1 MAAIVRIKRSSTS
14 GNPTTLAAGELAYS
28 GLTDNGSNGGDR
40 LYVGFGTETAGN
52 AANHFVIGGKYFTD
66 IIDGATNANTAN
78 KLVKRDGSGNFSAGT
93 ITATLTGNADTA
105 TSAAAWTT
113 GRTITID
120 GDVDGSATGVDGSG
134 DVTITTTMDSTGVSA
149 GSYGSSTAIP
159 NITVDAKGRIT
170 AASTSSI
177 TTSFT
182 LTDGSNSE
190 TIAGG
195 NTLTVTAGEGI
206 DAVVGS
212 TDTLT
217 ISGEDASSSNKGI
230 ASFGG
235 DFSVS
240 SGAVSLANN
249 SITIGS
255 DAVALGATRTD
266 INGLTSLDV
275 DNLTL
280 DANAITSTDS
290 NGNIEL
296 SPNGTGTVVV
306 PASYEARSGFSSQSL
321 VNKAYVDS
329 VTSGLSV
336 KTPVKVA
343 TTGNLTA
350 TYNNGAGTLTGTT
363 NFALSVDGVTV
374 SVNDRILVKDQ
385 TTAAQNGFYKV
396 TATGSGSAA
405 FVLTRTPDADAA
417 SELVAGAFAFVEEGT
432 ANADNGYVLSTD
444 GAVTLGTTAINFEQF
459 SGAGQISAG
468 DGLSKTGNSLSL
480 NVDDSSIEINADT
493 ARVKAL
499 GVTNAMLA
507 GSIANTK
514 LSNSSVTINSNS
526 LALGASLT
534 LDTDDIGEGSTNQYY
549 TNARSRAA
557 LSVTGSTGLS
567 YNDSTGVLAGLDATT
582 SVKGVASFASANFTV
597 TSGAV
602 AITGVDGGTY

>member
-66 IIDGATNANTAN
+66 IIDGATDANTAS

-93 ITATLTGNADTA
+93 ITANLSGNASTA
-105 TSAAAWTT
+105 SSAAAWTT

-120 GDVDGSATGVDGSG
+120 GDVDGSASGVDGSG
-134 DVTITTTMDSTGVSA
+134 DVTITTALDATGVSA
-149 GSYGSSTAIP
+149 GSYGSTTAIP
-159 NITVDAKGRIT
+159 IITVDAKGRIT
-170 AASTSSI
+170 AASTGSI
-177 TTSFT
+177 STSFT

-195 NTLTVTAGEGI
+195 DTLTVTAGEGI
-206 DAVVGS
+206 DAVVSG

-240 SGAVSLANN
+240 SGAVSLASN

-306 PASYEARSGFSSQSL
+306 PASYESRAGFSNQSL

-336 KTPVKVA
+336 KSPVKVA
-343 TTGNLTA
+343 TTGNLNA
-350 TYNNGAGTLTGTT
+350 TYNNGAGTLTANS

-385 TTAAQNGFYKV
+385 STAAQNGFYKV

-468 DGLSKTGNSLSL
+468 DGLTKTGNALSL

-507 GSIANTK
+507 GSIANAK

-557 LSVTGSTGLS
+557 LSVTGSTGLT

>member
-78 KLVKRDGSGNFSAGT
+78 KLVKRDGSGDFSAGT
-93 ITATLTGNADTA
+93 ITANLTGNASTA
-105 TSAAAWTT
+105 SSAAAWTT

-120 GDVDGSATGVDGSG
+120 GDVDGSASGVDGSG
-134 DVTITTTMDSTGVSA
+134 DVTITTALDATGVSA
-149 GSYGSSTAIP
+149 GSYGSTTAIP
-159 NITVDAKGRIT
+159 IITVDAKGRIT
-170 AASTSSI
+170 AASTGSI
-177 TTSFT
+177 STSFT

-217 ISGEDASSSNKGI
+217 ISAEDATSSNKGI

-306 PASYEARSGFSSQSL
+306 PASYEARAGFSSQSL

-336 KTPVKVA
+336 KSPVKVA
-343 TTGNLTA
+343 TTGNLNA
-350 TYNNGAGTLTGTT
+350 TYNNGAGTLTANS

-385 TTAAQNGFYKV
+385 STAAQNGFYKV

-468 DGLSKTGNSLSL
+468 DGLSKTGNALSL

-507 GSIANTK
+507 GSIANAK

-557 LSVTGSTGLS
+557 LSVTGSTGLT

>member
-66 IIDGATNANTAN
+66 IIDGATNANTAS

-93 ITATLTGNADTA
+93 ITANLTGNASTA
-105 TSAAAWTT
+105 STAAAWTT

-134 DVTITTTMDSTGVSA
+134 DVTITTALDATGVSA
-149 GSYGSSTAIP
+149 GSYGSTTAIP
-159 NITVDAKGRIT
+159 IITVDAKGRIT
-170 AASTSSI
+170 AASTGSI
-177 TTSFT
+177 STSFT

-217 ISGEDASSSNKGI
+217 ISAEDATSSNKGI

-306 PASYEARSGFSSQSL
+306 PASYEARAGFSSQSL

-343 TTGNLTA
+343 TTGNLNA
-350 TYNNGAGTLTGTT
+350 TYNNGAGTLTANS

-385 TTAAQNGFYKV
+385 STAAQNGFYKV

-468 DGLSKTGNSLSL
+468 DGLSKTGNALSL
-480 NVDDSSIEINADT
+480 NVDDSSLEINADT

-507 GSIANTK
+507 GSIANAK

-534 LDTDDIGEGSTNQYY
+534 LDSDDIGEGSSNLYY

>member
-66 IIDGATNANTAN
+66 IIDGATDANTAN
-78 KLVKRDGSGNFSAGT
+78 KLVKRDGSGDFSAGT
-93 ITATLTGNADTA
+93 ITANLSGNASTA
-105 TSAAAWTT
+105 SSAAAWTT

-385 TTAAQNGFYKV
+385 STAAQNGFYKV

-468 DGLSKTGNSLSL
+468 DGLAKTGNSLSL
-480 NVDDSSIEINADT
+480 NVDDSSLEINADT

-507 GSIANTK
+507 GSIANAK

>member
-66 IIDGATNANTAN
+66 IIDGATNANTAS

-93 ITATLTGNADTA
+93 ITANLTGNASTA
-105 TSAAAWTT
+105 STAAAWTT

-134 DVTITTTMDSTGVSA
+134 DVTITTALDATGVSA

-159 NITVDAKGRIT
+159 NITVDAQGRIT

-217 ISGEDASSSNKGI
+217 ISGEDATSSNKGI

-255 DAVALGATRTD
+255 DEVALGATRTD

-306 PASYEARSGFSSQSL
+306 PASYEARAGFSSQSL

-343 TTGNLTA
+343 TTGNLNA
-350 TYNNGAGTLTGTT
+350 TYNNGAGTLTANS

-385 TTAAQNGFYKV
+385 STAAQNGFYKV

-468 DGLSKTGNSLSL
+468 DGLTKTGNALSL

-507 GSIANTK
+507 GSIANAK

-557 LSVTGSTGLS
+557 LSVTGSTGLT

>member
-66 IIDGATNANTAN
+66 IIDGATNANTAS

-93 ITATLTGNADTA
+93 ITANLTGNASTA
-105 TSAAAWTT
+105 STAAAWTT

-134 DVTITTTMDSTGVSA
+134 DVTITTALDATGVSA

-217 ISGEDASSSNKGI
+217 ISAEDATSSNKGI

-306 PASYEARSGFSSQSL
+306 PASYEARAGFSSQSL

-343 TTGNLTA
+343 TTGNLNA
-350 TYNNGAGTLTGTT
+350 TYNNGAGTLTANS

-385 TTAAQNGFYKV
+385 STAAQNGFYKV

-468 DGLSKTGNSLSL
+468 DGLSKTGNALSL

-507 GSIANTK
+507 GSIANAK

-534 LDTDDIGEGSTNQYY
+534 LDSDDIGEGSSNLYY

>member
-66 IIDGATNANTAN
+66 IIDGATDANTAN

-93 ITATLTGNADTA
+93 ITANLSGNASTA
-105 TSAAAWTT
+105 SSAAAWTT

-120 GDVDGSATGVDGSG
+120 GDVDGSASGVDGSG
-134 DVTITTTMDSTGVSA
+134 DVTITTALDATGVSA
-149 GSYGSSTAIP
+149 GSYGSTTAIP
-159 NITVDAKGRIT
+159 IITVDAKGRIT
-170 AASTSSI
+170 AASTGSI
-177 TTSFT
+177 STSFT
-182 LTDGSNSE
+182 LTDGSSSE
-190 TIAGG
+190 TISGG
-195 NTLTVTAGEGI
+195 DTLTVTAGEGI
-206 DAVVGS
+206 DAVVSG

-240 SGAVSLANN
+240 SGAVSLASN

-306 PASYEARSGFSSQSL
+306 PASYESRAGFSNQSL

-336 KTPVKVA
+336 KSPVKVA
-343 TTGNLTA
+343 TTGNLNA
-350 TYNNGAGTLTGTT
+350 TYNNGAGTLTGNS

-385 TTAAQNGFYKV
+385 STAAQNGFYKV

-468 DGLSKTGNSLSL
+468 DGLSKTGNALSL

-507 GSIANTK
+507 GSIANAK

-557 LSVTGSTGLS
+557 LSVTGSTGLT

>member
-78 KLVKRDGSGNFSAGT
+78 KLVKRDGSGDFSAGT
-93 ITATLTGNADTA
+93 ITANLSGNASTA
-105 TSAAAWTT
+105 SSAAAWTT

-217 ISGEDASSSNKGI
+217 ISAEDATSSNKGI

-507 GSIANTK
+507 GSIANAK

>member
-78 KLVKRDGSGNFSAGT
+78 KLVKRDGSGDFSAGT
-93 ITATLTGNADTA
+93 ITANLSGNASTA
-105 TSAAAWTT
+105 SSAAAWTT

-217 ISGEDASSSNKGI
+217 ISAEDATSSNKGI

-306 PASYEARSGFSSQSL
+306 PASYEARAGFSSQSL

-343 TTGNLTA
+343 TTGNLNA
-350 TYNNGAGTLTGTT
+350 TYNNGAGTLTANS

-385 TTAAQNGFYKV
+385 STAAQNGFYKV

-468 DGLSKTGNSLSL
+468 DGLSKTGNALSL

-507 GSIANTK
+507 GSIANAK

>member
-385 TTAAQNGFYKV
+385 STAAQNGFYKV

-468 DGLSKTGNSLSL
+468 DGLAKTGNSLSL
-480 NVDDSSIEINADT
+480 NVDDSSLEINADT

>member
-78 KLVKRDGSGNFSAGT
+78 KLVKRDGSGDFSAGT
-93 ITATLTGNADTA
+93 ITANLSGNASTA
-105 TSAAAWTT
+105 SSAAAWTT

-385 TTAAQNGFYKV
+385 STAAQNGFYKV

-468 DGLSKTGNSLSL
+468 DGLTKTGNALSL

-507 GSIANTK
+507 GSIANAK

>member
-66 IIDGATNANTAN
+66 IIDGATDANTAS

-93 ITATLTGNADTA
+93 ITANLSGNASTA
-105 TSAAAWTT
+105 SSAAAWTT

-217 ISGEDASSSNKGI
+217 ISAEDATSSNKGI

-468 DGLSKTGNSLSL
+468 DGLSKTGNALSL

-507 GSIANTK
+507 GSIANAK

-557 LSVTGSTGLS
+557 LSVTGSTGLT

>member
-66 IIDGATNANTAN
+66 IIDGATNANTAS

-93 ITATLTGNADTA
+93 ITANLTGNASTA
-105 TSAAAWTT
+105 STAAAWTT

-134 DVTITTTMDSTGVSA
+134 DVTITTALDATGVSA

-217 ISGEDASSSNKGI
+217 ISAEDATSSNKGI

-306 PASYEARSGFSSQSL
+306 PASYEARAGFSSQSL

-343 TTGNLTA
+343 TTGNLNA
-350 TYNNGAGTLTGTT
+350 TYNNGAGTLTANS

-385 TTAAQNGFYKV
+385 STAAQNGFYKV

-468 DGLSKTGNSLSL
+468 DGLSKTGNALSL

-507 GSIANTK
+507 GSIANAK

-534 LDTDDIGEGSTNQYY
+534 LDSDDIGEGSSNLYY

-557 LSVTGSTGLS
+557 LSVTGSTGLT

>member
-66 IIDGATNANTAN
+66 IIDGATDANTAS

-93 ITATLTGNADTA
+93 ITANLTGNASTA
-105 TSAAAWTT
+105 STAAAWTT

-134 DVTITTTMDSTGVSA
+134 DVTITTALDATGVSA

-217 ISGEDASSSNKGI
+217 ISAEDATSSNKGI

-306 PASYEARSGFSSQSL
+306 PASYEARAGFSSQSL

-343 TTGNLTA
+343 TTGNLNA
-350 TYNNGAGTLTGTT
+350 TYNNGAGTLTANS

-385 TTAAQNGFYKV
+385 STAAQNGFYKV

-468 DGLSKTGNSLSL
+468 DGLSKTGNALSL

-507 GSIANTK
+507 GSIANSK

-534 LDTDDIGEGSTNQYY
+534 LDSDDIGEGSSNLYY

-557 LSVTGSTGLS
+557 LSVTGSTGLT

>member
-1 MAAIVRIKRSSTS
+1 MAAIVRIKRSATS
-14 GNPTTLAAGELAYS
+14 GNPTTLGAGELAYS

-66 IIDGATNANTAN
+66 IIDGATDANTAN

-93 ITATLTGNADTA
+93 ITANLSGNASTA
-105 TSAAAWTT
+105 SSAAAWTT

-280 DANAITSTDS
+280 DANSITSTDS

-385 TTAAQNGFYKV
+385 STAAQNGFYKV

-507 GSIANTK
+507 GSIANAK

-557 LSVTGSTGLS
+557 LSVTGSTGLT

>member
-1 MAAIVRIKRSSTS
+1 MAAIVRIKRSATS
-14 GNPTTLAAGELAYS
+14 GNPTTLGAGELAYS

-120 GDVDGSATGVDGSG
+120 GDVDGSASGVDGSG
-134 DVTITTTMDSTGVSA
+134 DVTITTTLDSTGVSA
-149 GSYGSSTAIP
+149 GSYGGATQIP

-177 TTSFT
+177 STSFT

-206 DAVVGS
+206 DAVVGA

-217 ISGEDASSSNKGI
+217 ISAEDATSSNKGI

-235 DFSVS
+235 DFSVT

-249 SITIGS
+249 SVTIGS

-468 DGLSKTGNSLSL
+468 DGLAKTGNSLSL
-480 NVDDSSIEINADT
+480 NVDDSSLEINADT

-534 LDTDDIGEGSTNQYY
+534 LDTDDIGEGSTNEYF
-549 TNARSRAA
+549 TNTKARAA
-557 LSVTGSTGLS
+557 LSVTSSTGLT
-567 YNDSTGVLAGLDATT
+567 YNNSTGVLAGLDATA

>member
-1 MAAIVRIKRSSTS
+1 MAAIVRIKRSATS
-14 GNPTTLAAGELAYS
+14 GNPTTLGAGELAYS

-280 DANAITSTDS
+280 DANSITSTDS

-385 TTAAQNGFYKV
+385 STAAQNGFYKV

-480 NVDDSSIEINADT
+480 NVDDSSLEINADT

>member
-1 MAAIVRIKRSSTS
+1 MAAIVRIKRSATS
-14 GNPTTLAAGELAYS
+14 GNPTTLGAGELAYS

-385 TTAAQNGFYKV
+385 STAAQNGFYKV

-468 DGLSKTGNSLSL
+468 DGLAKTGNSLSL
-480 NVDDSSIEINADT
+480 NVDDSSLEINADT

-507 GSIANTK
+507 GSIANAK

>member
-66 IIDGATNANTAN
+66 IIDGATDANTAN

-93 ITATLTGNADTA
+93 ITANLSGNASTA
-105 TSAAAWTT
+105 SSAAAWTT

-120 GDVDGSATGVDGSG
+120 GDVDGSASGVDGSG
-134 DVTITTTMDSTGVSA
+134 DVTITTALDATGVSA
-149 GSYGSSTAIP
+149 GSYGSTTAIP
-159 NITVDAKGRIT
+159 IITVDAKGRIT
-170 AASTSSI
+170 AASTGSI
-177 TTSFT
+177 STSFT
-182 LTDGSNSE
+182 LTDGSSSE
-190 TIAGG
+190 TISGG
-195 NTLTVTAGEGI
+195 DTLTVTAGEGI
-206 DAVVGS
+206 DAVVSG

-306 PASYEARSGFSSQSL
+306 PASYESRAGFSNQSL

-336 KTPVKVA
+336 KSPVKVA
-343 TTGNLTA
+343 TTGNLNA
-350 TYNNGAGTLTGTT
+350 TYNNGAGTLTANS

-385 TTAAQNGFYKV
+385 STAAQNGFYKV

-468 DGLSKTGNSLSL
+468 DGLSKTGNALSL

-507 GSIANTK
+507 GSIANAK

-557 LSVTGSTGLS
+557 LSVTGSTGLT

>member
-1 MAAIVRIKRSSTS
+1 MAAIVRIKRSATS
-14 GNPTTLAAGELAYS
+14 GNPTTLGAGELAYS

-113 GRTITID
+113 GRSITID
-120 GDVDGSATGVDGSG
+120 GDVDGTVSGVDGSG

-149 GSYGSSTAIP
+149 GSYGGATQIP

-177 TTSFT
+177 STSFT

-206 DAVVGS
+206 DAVVGA

-217 ISGEDASSSNKGI
+217 ISAEDATSSNKGI

-240 SGAVSLANN
+240 SGAVSLANT
-249 SITIGS
+249 SVTIGS
-255 DAVALGATRTD
+255 DAIALGGSRTD

-275 DNLTL
+275 DNMTL
-280 DANAITSTDS
+280 DANAISTTNS
-290 NGNIEL
+290 NGNLEL

-306 PASYEARSGFSSQSL
+306 PASYESRAGFSSQSL
-321 VNKAYVDS
+321 VNKSYVDS

-343 TTGNLTA
+343 TTGNLA
-350 TYNNGAGTLTGTT
+350 GTYNNGAGTITSSS

-468 DGLSKTGNSLSL
+468 DGLAKTGNSLSL
-480 NVDDSSIEINADT
+480 NVDDSSLEINADT

-507 GSIANTK
+507 GSIANAK
-514 LSNSSVTINSNS
+514 LTNSSVTINSNS

-534 LDTDDIGEGSTNQYY
+534 LDTDDIGEGSTNEYF
-549 TNARSRAA
+549 TNTKARAA
-557 LSVTGSTGLS
+557 LSVTSSTGLT
-567 YNDSTGVLAGLDATT
+567 YNNSTGVLAGLDATA

>member
-66 IIDGATNANTAN
+66 IIDGATNANTAS

-93 ITATLTGNADTA
+93 ITANLTGNASTA
-105 TSAAAWTT
+105 STAAAWTT

-134 DVTITTTMDSTGVSA
+134 DVTITTALDATGVSA
-149 GSYGSSTAIP
+149 GSYGSTTAIP
-159 NITVDAKGRIT
+159 IITVDAKGRIT
-170 AASTSSI
+170 AASTGSI
-177 TTSFT
+177 STSFT

-217 ISGEDASSSNKGI
+217 ISAEDATSSNKGI

-306 PASYEARSGFSSQSL
+306 PASYEARAGFSSQSL

-343 TTGNLTA
+343 TTGNLNA
-350 TYNNGAGTLTGTT
+350 TYNNGAGTLTANS

-385 TTAAQNGFYKV
+385 STAAQNGFYKV

-468 DGLSKTGNSLSL
+468 DGLSKTGNALSL

-507 GSIANTK
+507 GSIANAK

-534 LDTDDIGEGSTNQYY
+534 LDSDDIGEGSSNLYY

>member
-66 IIDGATNANTAN
+66 IIDGATNANTAS

-93 ITATLTGNADTA
+93 ITANLTGNASTA
-105 TSAAAWTT
+105 STAAAWTT

-120 GDVDGSATGVDGSG
+120 GDVDGSASGVDGSG
-134 DVTITTTMDSTGVSA
+134 DVTITTALDATGVSA

-306 PASYEARSGFSSQSL
+306 PASYEARAGFSSQSL

-343 TTGNLTA
+343 TTGNLNA
-350 TYNNGAGTLTGTT
+350 TYNNGAGTLTANS

-385 TTAAQNGFYKV
+385 STAAQNGFYKV

-468 DGLSKTGNSLSL
+468 DGLTKTGNALSL

-507 GSIANTK
+507 GSIANAK

-557 LSVTGSTGLS
+557 LSVTGSTGLT

>member
-66 IIDGATNANTAN
+66 IIDGATNANTAS

-93 ITATLTGNADTA
+93 ITANLTGNASTA
-105 TSAAAWTT
+105 STAAAWTT

-120 GDVDGSATGVDGSG
+120 GDVDGSASGVDGSG
-134 DVTITTTMDSTGVSA
+134 DVTITTALDATGVSA

-217 ISGEDASSSNKGI
+217 ISAEDATSSNKGI

-306 PASYEARSGFSSQSL
+306 PASYEARAGFSSQSL

-343 TTGNLTA
+343 TTGNLNA
-350 TYNNGAGTLTGTT
+350 TYNNGAGTLTANS

-385 TTAAQNGFYKV
+385 STAAQNGFYKV

-468 DGLSKTGNSLSL
+468 DGLTKTGNALSL

-507 GSIANTK
+507 GSIANAK

-557 LSVTGSTGLS
+557 LSVTGSTGLT

>member
-66 IIDGATNANTAN
+66 IIDGATNANTAS

-93 ITATLTGNADTA
+93 ITANLTGNASTA
-105 TSAAAWTT
+105 STAAAWTT

-134 DVTITTTMDSTGVSA
+134 DVTITTALDATGVSA
-149 GSYGSSTAIP
+149 GSYGSTTAIP
-159 NITVDAKGRIT
+159 IITVDAKGRIT
-170 AASTSSI
+170 AASTGSI
-177 TTSFT
+177 STSFT

-217 ISGEDASSSNKGI
+217 ISAEDATSSNKGI

-306 PASYEARSGFSSQSL
+306 PASYEARAGFSSQSL

-343 TTGNLTA
+343 TTGNLNA
-350 TYNNGAGTLTGTT
+350 TYNNGAGTLTANS

-385 TTAAQNGFYKV
+385 STAAQNGFYKV

-468 DGLSKTGNSLSL
+468 DGLSKTGNALSL

-507 GSIANTK
+507 GSIANSK

-534 LDTDDIGEGSTNQYY
+534 LDSDDIGEGSSNLYY

>member
-66 IIDGATNANTAN
+66 IIDGATNANTAS

-93 ITATLTGNADTA
+93 ITANLTGNASTA
-105 TSAAAWTT
+105 SSAAAWTT

-120 GDVDGSATGVDGSG
+120 GDVDGSASGVDGSG
-134 DVTITTTMDSTGVSA
+134 DVTITTALDATGVSA
-149 GSYGSSTAIP
+149 GSYGSTTAIP
-159 NITVDAKGRIT
+159 IITVDAKGRIT
-170 AASTSSI
+170 AASTGSI
-177 TTSFT
+177 STSFT

-217 ISGEDASSSNKGI
+217 ISAEDATSSNKGI

-306 PASYEARSGFSSQSL
+306 PASYEARAGFSSQSL

-343 TTGNLTA
+343 TTGNLNA
-350 TYNNGAGTLTGTT
+350 TYNNGAGTLTANS

-385 TTAAQNGFYKV
+385 STAAQNGFYKV

-468 DGLSKTGNSLSL
+468 DGLSKTGNALSL

-507 GSIANTK
+507 GSIANAK

-534 LDTDDIGEGSTNQYY
+534 LDSDDIGEGSSNLYY

-557 LSVTGSTGLS
+557 LSVTGSTGLT

>member
-66 IIDGATNANTAN
+66 IIDGATNANTAS

-93 ITATLTGNADTA
+93 ITANLTGNASTA
-105 TSAAAWTT
+105 STAAAWTT

-120 GDVDGSATGVDGSG
+120 GDVDGSASGVDGSG
-134 DVTITTTMDSTGVSA
+134 DVTITTALDATGVSA

-217 ISGEDASSSNKGI
+217 ISGEDATSSNKGI

-306 PASYEARSGFSSQSL
+306 PASYEARAGFSSQSL

-343 TTGNLTA
+343 TTGNLNA
-350 TYNNGAGTLTGTT
+350 TYNNGAGTLTANS

-385 TTAAQNGFYKV
+385 STAAQNGFYKV

-468 DGLSKTGNSLSL
+468 DGLSKTGNALSL

-507 GSIANTK
+507 GSIANAK

-549 TNARSRAA
+549 TNARSRARDLA
-557 LSVTGSTGLS
+557 LV
-567 YNDSTGVLAGLDATT
+567 
-582 SVKGVASFASANFTV
+582 
-597 TSGAV
+597 
-602 AITGVDGGTY
+602 

>member
-1 MAAIVRIKRSSTS
+1 MAAIVRIKRSATS
-14 GNPTTLAAGELAYS
+14 GNPTTLGAGELAYS

-385 TTAAQNGFYKV
+385 STAAQNGFYKV

-468 DGLSKTGNSLSL
+468 DGLAKTGNSLSL
-480 NVDDSSIEINADT
+480 NVDDSSLEINADT

-507 GSIANTK
+507 GSIANAK

-557 LSVTGSTGLS
+557 LSVTGSTGLT

>member
-1 MAAIVRIKRSSTS
+1 MAAIVRIKRSATS
-14 GNPTTLAAGELAYS
+14 GNPTTLGAGELAYS

-120 GDVDGSATGVDGSG
+120 GDVDGSASGVDGSG

-280 DANAITSTDS
+280 DANSITSTDS

-468 DGLSKTGNSLSL
+468 DGLAKTGNSLSL

>member
-66 IIDGATNANTAN
+66 IIDGATNANTAS

-93 ITATLTGNADTA
+93 ITANLTGNASTA
-105 TSAAAWTT
+105 STAAAWTT

-134 DVTITTTMDSTGVSA
+134 DVTITTALDATGVSA
-149 GSYGSSTAIP
+149 GTYGSTTAIP
-159 NITVDAKGRIT
+159 IITVDAKGRIT
-170 AASTSSI
+170 AASTGSI
-177 TTSFT
+177 STSFT

-217 ISGEDASSSNKGI
+217 ISAEDATSSNKGI

-306 PASYEARSGFSSQSL
+306 PASYEARAGFSSQSL

-343 TTGNLTA
+343 TTGNLNA
-350 TYNNGAGTLTGTT
+350 TYNNGAGTLTANS

-385 TTAAQNGFYKV
+385 STAAQNGFYKV

-444 GAVTLGTTAINFEQF
+444 GSVTLGTTAINFEQF

-468 DGLSKTGNSLSL
+468 DGLTKTGNALSL

-507 GSIANTK
+507 GSIANAK

>member
-66 IIDGATNANTAN
+66 IIDGATNANTAS

-93 ITATLTGNADTA
+93 ITANLTGNASTA
-105 TSAAAWTT
+105 STAAAWTT

-120 GDVDGSATGVDGSG
+120 GDVDGSASGVDGSG
-134 DVTITTTMDSTGVSA
+134 DVTITTALDATGVSA

-240 SGAVSLANN
+240 SGAVSLASN

-306 PASYEARSGFSSQSL
+306 PASYEARAGFSSQSL

-343 TTGNLTA
+343 TTGNLNA
-350 TYNNGAGTLTGTT
+350 TYNNGAGTLTANS

-385 TTAAQNGFYKV
+385 STAAQNGFYKV

-468 DGLSKTGNSLSL
+468 DGLSKTGNALSL

-507 GSIANTK
+507 GSIANAK

-557 LSVTGSTGLS
+557 LSVTGSTGLT

>member
-78 KLVKRDGSGNFSAGT
+78 KLVKRDGSGDFSAGT
-93 ITATLTGNADTA
+93 ITANLTGNASTA
-105 TSAAAWTT
+105 SSAAAWTT

-120 GDVDGSATGVDGSG
+120 GDVDGSASGVDGSG
-134 DVTITTTMDSTGVSA
+134 DVTITTALDATGVSA

-217 ISGEDASSSNKGI
+217 ISAEDATSSNKGI

-306 PASYEARSGFSSQSL
+306 PASYEARAGFSSQSL

-343 TTGNLTA
+343 TTGNLNA
-350 TYNNGAGTLTGTT
+350 TYNNGAGTLTANS

-385 TTAAQNGFYKV
+385 STAAQNGFYKV

-468 DGLSKTGNSLSL
+468 DGLSKTGNALSL
-480 NVDDSSIEINADT
+480 NVDDSSLEINADT

-507 GSIANTK
+507 GSIANAK

-557 LSVTGSTGLS
+557 LSVTGSTGLT

>member
-66 IIDGATNANTAN
+66 IIDGATDANTAS

-93 ITATLTGNADTA
+93 ITANLTGNASTA
-105 TSAAAWTT
+105 STAAAWTT

-120 GDVDGSATGVDGSG
+120 GDVDGSASGVDGSG
-134 DVTITTTMDSTGVSA
+134 DVTITTALDATGVSA

-230 ASFGG
+230 ASFGA

-306 PASYEARSGFSSQSL
+306 PASYEARAGFSSQSL

-343 TTGNLTA
+343 TTGNLNA
-350 TYNNGAGTLTGTT
+350 TYNNSAGTLTANS

-385 TTAAQNGFYKV
+385 STAAQNGFYKV

-468 DGLSKTGNSLSL
+468 DGLTKTGNALSL

-507 GSIANTK
+507 GSIANAK

-557 LSVTGSTGLS
+557 LSVTGSTGLT

>member
-66 IIDGATNANTAN
+66 IIDGATDANTAN

-93 ITATLTGNADTA
+93 ITANLSGNASTA
-105 TSAAAWTT
+105 SSAAAWTT

-120 GDVDGSATGVDGSG
+120 GDVDGSASGVDGSG
-134 DVTITTTMDSTGVSA
+134 DVTITTALDATGVSA
-149 GSYGSSTAIP
+149 GSYGSTTAIP
-159 NITVDAKGRIT
+159 IITVDAKGRIT
-170 AASTSSI
+170 AASTGSI
-177 TTSFT
+177 STSFT
-182 LTDGSNSE
+182 LTDGSSSE
-190 TIAGG
+190 TISGG
-195 NTLTVTAGEGI
+195 DTLTVTAGEGI
-206 DAVVGS
+206 DAVVSG

-240 SGAVSLANN
+240 SGAVSLASN

-306 PASYEARSGFSSQSL
+306 PASYESRAGFSNQSL

-336 KTPVKVA
+336 KSPVKVA
-343 TTGNLTA
+343 TTGNLNA
-350 TYNNGAGTLTGTT
+350 TYNNGAGTLTANS

-385 TTAAQNGFYKV
+385 STAAQNGFYKV

-468 DGLSKTGNSLSL
+468 DGLTKTGNALSL

-507 GSIANTK
+507 GSIANAK

-557 LSVTGSTGLS
+557 LSVTGSTGLT

>member
-66 IIDGATNANTAN
+66 IIDGATNANTAS

-93 ITATLTGNADTA
+93 ITANLTGNASTA
-105 TSAAAWTT
+105 STAAAWTT

-134 DVTITTTMDSTGVSA
+134 DVTITTALDATGVSA

-217 ISGEDASSSNKGI
+217 ISAEDATSSNKGI

-306 PASYEARSGFSSQSL
+306 PASYEARAGFSSQSL

-343 TTGNLTA
+343 TTGNLNA
-350 TYNNGAGTLTGTT
+350 TYNNGAGTLTANS

-385 TTAAQNGFYKV
+385 STAAQNGFYKV

-468 DGLSKTGNSLSL
+468 DGLSKTGNALSL

-507 GSIANTK
+507 GSIANSK

-534 LDTDDIGEGSTNQYY
+534 LDSDDIGEGSSNLYY

-557 LSVTGSTGLS
+557 LSVTGSTGLT

>member
-1 MAAIVRIKRSSTS
+1 MAAIVRIKRSATS
-14 GNPTTLAAGELAYS
+14 GNPTTLGAGELAYS

-120 GDVDGSATGVDGSG
+120 GDVDGSASGVDGSG
-134 DVTITTTMDSTGVSA
+134 DVTITTTLDSTGVSA
-149 GSYGSSTAIP
+149 GSYGGATQIP

-177 TTSFT
+177 STSFT

-206 DAVVGS
+206 DAVVGA

-217 ISGEDASSSNKGI
+217 ISAEDATSSNKGI

-240 SGAVSLANN
+240 SGAVSLANT
-249 SITIGS
+249 SVTIGS
-255 DAVALGATRTD
+255 DAIALGGSRTD

-275 DNLTL
+275 DNMTL
-280 DANAITSTDS
+280 DANAISTTIS
-290 NGNIEL
+290 NGNLEL

-306 PASYEARSGFSSQSL
+306 PASYEARAGFSSQSL

-343 TTGNLTA
+343 TTGNLA
-350 TYNNGAGTLTGTT
+350 GTYNNGAGTITSSS

-468 DGLSKTGNSLSL
+468 DGLAKTGNSLSL
-480 NVDDSSIEINADT
+480 NVDDSSLEINADT

-507 GSIANTK
+507 GSIANAK
-514 LSNSSVTINSNS
+514 LTNSSVTINSNS

-534 LDTDDIGEGSTNQYY
+534 LDTDDIGEGSTNEYF
-549 TNARSRAA
+549 TNTKARAA
-557 LSVTGSTGLS
+557 LSVTSSTGLT
-567 YNDSTGVLAGLDATT
+567 YNNSTGVLAGLDATA

>member
-78 KLVKRDGSGNFSAGT
+78 KLVKRDGSGDFSAGT
-93 ITATLTGNADTA
+93 ITANLSGNASTA
-105 TSAAAWTT
+105 SSAAAWTT

-120 GDVDGSATGVDGSG
+120 GDVDGSASGVDGSG
-134 DVTITTTMDSTGVSA
+134 DVTITTALDATGVSA
-149 GSYGSSTAIP
+149 GSYGSTTAIP
-159 NITVDAKGRIT
+159 IITVDAKGRIT
-170 AASTSSI
+170 AASTGSI
-177 TTSFT
+177 STSFT

-195 NTLTVTAGEGI
+195 DTLTVTAGEGI
-206 DAVVGS
+206 DAVVSG

-306 PASYEARSGFSSQSL
+306 PASYESRAGFSNQSL

-336 KTPVKVA
+336 KSPVKVA
-343 TTGNLTA
+343 TTGNLNA
-350 TYNNGAGTLTGTT
+350 TYNNGAGTLTANS

-385 TTAAQNGFYKV
+385 STAAQNGFYKV

-468 DGLSKTGNSLSL
+468 DGLTKTGNALSL

-507 GSIANTK
+507 GSIANAK

-557 LSVTGSTGLS
+557 LSVTGSTGLT